1 MGRSRLDARQH
12 AFQQRIGDL
21 RRAVQLLEEGLQH
34 GECRCN
40 TDQLRVLQKLT
51 QRSYTT
57 CMVAHD
63 DHFMRV
69 RWPQNGAPVYLKGKY
84 SEETLRKALDI
95 VNSSM
100 WPEFPAQGPPL
111 MYACRGPFQR
121 WDRNETHEMRL
132 ILQAALEIA
141 RDQGKCERFERLCP
155 KGRSAWT
162 FPFFFDGGKV
172 GRYEFV
178 YEKSAGD
185 RVCSFWI
192 RKHMQHSGLNW
203 LTNDLQA
210 FFVCWAALP
219 YKVLTKEMARHV
231 SRYCIHSLGD
241 FHEILALYLSEDVL
255 NLYMNVGGN
264 FCLNEFSRYFW
275 SGCSCRDEQGLLC
288 CDKEAH
294 GVRGTLCSSWKCQD
308 KAGRCRQG
316 VRVEDSPAFPVAVPS
331 ATSGSRRTRSR
342 SRSRGRLPR
351 DTQTLDTMRAI
362 SEGQTF
368 FRVGGR
374 RYEHRWKVYEG

>member
-1 MGRSRLDARQH
+1 MALLHEVQAGVRRSRLDARQH

-34 GECRCN
+34 GECRRN
-40 TDQLRVLQKLT
+40 PDQLRALQTLT
-51 QRSYTT
+51 ERSYRT
-57 CMVAHD
+57 CMIAHD
-63 DHFMRV
+63 EHFKPV

-121 WDRNETHEMRL
+121 WDRNETHEMKL

-141 RDQGKCERFERLCP
+141 RDQGKFERLERLCR

-185 RVCSFWI
+185 CVCSFWI
-192 RKHMQHSGLNW
+192 RKHMKHSGLNW
-203 LTNDLQA
+203 LTNDLLSVGA
-210 FFVCWAALP
+210 SRSIG
-219 YKVLTKEMARHV
+219 TV
-231 SRYCIHSLGD
+231 SL
-241 FHEILALYLSEDVL
+241 
-255 NLYMNVGGN
+255 
-264 FCLNEFSRYFW
+264 
-275 SGCSCRDEQGLLC
+275 SCRLC
-288 CDKEAH
+288 LFCFH
-294 GVRGTLCSSWKCQD
+294 MSIMVLISFVSPFSSRWTIQARVTVKSDLRTFNRNCP
-308 KAGRCRQG
+308 AAFVSAFRC
-316 VRVEDSPAFPVAVPS
+316 
-331 ATSGSRRTRSR
+331 
-342 SRSRGRLPR
+342 
-351 DTQTLDTMRAI
+351 
-362 SEGQTF
+362 
-368 FRVGGR
+368 
-374 RYEHRWKVYEG
+374 